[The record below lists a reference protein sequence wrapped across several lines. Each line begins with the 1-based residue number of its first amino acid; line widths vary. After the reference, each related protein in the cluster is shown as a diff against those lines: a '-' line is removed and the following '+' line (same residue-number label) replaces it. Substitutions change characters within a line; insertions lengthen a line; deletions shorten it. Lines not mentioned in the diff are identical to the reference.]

1 MAVALTL
8 IFAFFAI
15 FQPGVLIP
23 ALASTRP
30 LMGSALLALVAWVA
44 SPAPA
49 DPLKPKPILSYFIIG
64 FISAQILSVA
74 QFLYIP
80 AVIEMLLNWGTFAL
94 GYLLIS
100 SQINSPGRMK
110 ALWGTIGLAAVWMA
124 GQAAWVYHTQDL
136 NHPQLYGGRLSSYGA
151 YSGANDMALLLVIT
165 WPIIFKFLDLN
176 RSLILKLLIVPVLLL
191 MIYVDLRTLSRAGLL
206 GLSMVMGLSM
216 MRGRSLGKMG
226 RWALLVPAVVVIFI
240 IGSKLLLTRAD
251 AQDFSGQDESV
262 QHRYDAWYAG
272 IQMIKSSPI
281 IGVGSG
287 NFVSLSDDFG
297 AGRTIQAHNTI
308 VQVAAE
314 SGLLGLVCYL
324 GIIFTSFWVL
334 FRNWRRFSKI
344 KPDGPEVLWCE
355 ALGLAL
361 LGFFFNTQFSV
372 KAHEWLLY
380 FVAASAMSIDRL
392 YPKQALIY
400 VLKMEKALELVEAD
414 SAGAPE
420 PESVTEPL
428 IPHPP
433 LPMPE
438 TPDPK
443 SV

>member
-1 MAVALTL
+1 VAVVLTV

-23 ALASTRP
+23 ALAPFRLLLGT
-30 LMGSALLALVAWVA
+30 ALLALIAWIA
-44 SPAPA
+44 SPMPT
-49 DPLKPKPILSYFIIG
+49 DPLKPKPILTYFIIG
-64 FISAQILSVA
+64 FVSAQILSVA
-74 QFLYIP
+74 QFFYIP
-80 AVIEMLLNWGTFAL
+80 MLIEMLIKWGTFAL
-94 GYLLIS
+94 AYMLIS
-100 SQINSPGRMK
+100 NQITSSGKMK
-110 ALWGTIGLAAVWMA
+110 ALWAAVGIAAAWLA
-124 GQAAWVYHTQDL
+124 IQAAWIYHTQDL
-136 NHPQLYGGRLSSYGA
+136 NHPQMYGGRLSSYGA

-176 RSLILKLLIVPVLLL
+176 RNLFLKLLIVPVLLT

-216 MRGRSLGKMG
+216 LRGRSLGKMG
-226 RWALLVPAVVVIFI
+226 RWALLVPAVIVVFI
-240 IGSKLLLTRAD
+240 VGSKLLLTRAD

-272 IQMIKSSPI
+272 MQMLKSSPI

-297 AGRTIQAHNTI
+297 AGRSIQAHNTI
-308 VQVAAE
+308 VKVAAE
-314 SGLLGLVCYL
+314 TGLFGLVCYL
-324 GIIFTSFWVL
+324 GIVLTSFQL
-334 FRNWRRFSKI
+334 LYRNWRRFSKI

-380 FVAASAMSIDRL
+380 MVAASAMAIDRL

-400 VLKMEKALELVEAD
+400 ALKIEKAVELLSSLSDEK
-414 SAGAPE
+414 SGSGEE
-420 PESVTEPL
+420 PDAL
-428 IPHPP
+428 PP
-433 LPMPE
+433 LPSPALSRGPNTE
-438 TPDPK
+438 
-443 SV
+443 SI